1 MVMDSL
7 AVAVA
12 VVQGL
17 GALVLALFG
26 WYGQRSVARLDDY
39 GNRIN
44 KLESADEVFEIRI
57 AAAAT
62 GDSIRAI
69 IREELDRALA
79 PITRDAEETR
89 ARVQVLEAANR
100 SGSQVG
106 PFG

>member
-1 MVMDSL
+1 MDSL

-12 VVQGL
+12 IVQGL

-44 KLESADEVFEIRI
+44 KLESADEVFEIRL

-62 GDSIRAI
+62 GDSIRSI

-79 PITRDAEETR
+79 PISRDAEEIR
-89 ARVQVLEAANR
+89 ARVAQLERAERTGPQA
-100 SGSQVG
+100 G

>member
-1 MVMDSL
+1 MNDLTM
-7 AVAVA
+7 AVA

-44 KLESADEVFEIRI
+44 KLESADEVFEIRL

-62 GDSIRAI
+62 GDSIRSI
-69 IREELDRALA
+69 IREELDRAMA
-79 PITRDAEETR
+79 PIVRDAEDIR
-89 ARVQVLEAANR
+89 ARVVVLEKADR
-100 SGSQVG
+100 KSGTMAG